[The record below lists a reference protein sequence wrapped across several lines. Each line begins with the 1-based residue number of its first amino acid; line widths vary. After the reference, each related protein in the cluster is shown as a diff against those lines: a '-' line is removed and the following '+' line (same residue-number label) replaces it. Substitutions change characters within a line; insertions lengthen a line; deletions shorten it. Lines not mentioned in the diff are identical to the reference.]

1 MTGWYM
7 PKTVTI
13 LSIDGGGIRGIIPA
27 IILNELE
34 KISGK
39 PISQLF
45 DLIAGTST
53 GGILSLALAKPKSTE
68 DLSPAYTAADLINLY
83 EEQGPKIFSSDILH
97 SIIAAGNLL
106 EEKYTHK
113 GIEGVLKNYFAET
126 KLSESLIPV
135 IITAYETERRISWF
149 FKSTKAKL
157 DPSNDFLM
165 RDVARSTSAAPTYFE
180 PHKINVAGPA
190 GYYSFIDGGVYANNP
205 AMCAFVEAKTMFPEA
220 EKMILVS
227 LGTGS
232 QSKQLKY
239 DDIKSWGLAK
249 WAQPILN
256 VVFDG
261 VETTIDYQLKQ
272 LFGLANFGSYYRFQ
286 PRLDGLNE
294 AMDKADFEN
303 VRALKLLAE
312 SVIRD
317 NSSQLF
323 NLANQLKLSKAM
335 E

>member
-1 MTGWYM
+1 MA
-7 PKTVTI
+7 KTITI

-53 GGILSLALAKPKSTE
+53 GGILSLALSKPKSVE
-68 DLSPAYTAADLINLY
+68 DLSPAYTAAELINLY
-83 EEQGPKIFSSDILH
+83 EKEGSKIFSSNILH
-97 SIIAAGNLL
+97 TIVAAGNLL
-106 EEKYTHK
+106 EEKYPAN
-113 GIEGVLKNYFAET
+113 GVEYVLKNYFGDT
-126 KLSESLIPV
+126 KLSESLVPV

-149 FKSTKAKL
+149 FKSSKAKL
-157 DPSNDFLM
+157 DPSYNFLM

-190 GYYSFIDGGVYANNP
+190 EYYSFIDGGVYANNP

-227 LGTGS
+227 LGTGT

-239 DDIKSWGLAK
+239 DDLKGWGLAK

-261 VETTIDYQLKQ
+261 VDTTIDYQLKQ
-272 LFGLANFGSYYRFQ
+272 LFGVANFGSYYRFQ

-312 SVIRD
+312 RLVRD
-317 NSSQLF
+317 NSNQLY
-323 NLANQLKLSKAM
+323 NLANQLKLTKEM